1 MSLIEKLA
9 SAQGHRND
17 AANIVLAKEIA
28 GSSDKKAVKELVE
41 NLGNKNKAIQSDCIK
56 TLYEIG
62 EIKPSLTAPYADT
75 FLALLNNN
83 NNRLQWG
90 AMTALSAITAECPKL
105 IYHALPIILKV
116 AEKGS
121 VITKDHMMKILTI
134 LGGIKEYADD
144 AWQLIMEQLS
154 ESAENQFPTYAEHA
168 LPLVTPANKVAF
180 LNVLIARAPGIGT
193 ESKRKRVEKLIKKL
207 QK

>member
-1 MSLIEKLA
+1 
-9 SAQGHRND
+9 
-17 AANIVLAKEIA
+17 
-28 GSSDKKAVKELVE
+28 
-41 NLGNKNKAIQSDCIK
+41 
-56 TLYEIG
+56 
-62 EIKPSLTAPYADT
+62 
-75 FLALLNNN
+75 
-83 NNRLQWG
+83 
-90 AMTALSAITAECPKL
+90 MTALSAITAECPKL
-105 IYHALPIILKV
+105 IYHALPTILKV

-134 LGGIKEYADD
+134 LGSIKEYADD

-154 ESAENQFPTYAEHA
+154 ESAENQFPTYAENA